1 MNFSTLFSGAA
12 SSGLSAG
19 LTGGVSSLVGLGTNL
34 LIGGIKSLFGRSDA
48 QKQKDL
54 MNEQARLNYEYT
66 SKLMGQQHDY
76 NVSDFYLQNEYNSPA
91 NQRSRLEAAG
101 INPAMLGTSN
111 TTTLGISP
119 TSASGYSPV
128 DYSSVVRA
136 SQEERLI
143 DAQVANLRSQ
153 SNLTNQQAENMDIK
167 NDYESLIGSN
177 TVTFLGTQI
186 KLNEKLTDSEAQKI
200 AESKSRVDTTVKEV
214 SAKVDYLRKQTSDIE
229 FQQKIA
235 RSYLKLEQEFK
246 RSNIDYQ
253 SQMLALK
260 QIETMTGVSVS
271 QAEII
276 LKRSQARSANAS
288 ASYQENVNANEF
300 DSDFSLAN
308 GSLYRTRQISALNSV
323 DLGNQYQKGYN
334 RAYLPTLRRRANSE
348 AKSVDLKNAESATR
362 IATQTSEAIR
372 KWVPLLGLQ

>member
-1 MNFSTLFSGAA
+1 MNFSTLITRAA
-12 SSGLSAG
+12 SSGLSSG

-76 NVSDFYLQNEYNSPA
+76 NVSDFYLQNEYNSPV

-128 DYSSVVRA
+128 DYSSVVQA
-136 SQEERLI
+136 SQQERLI
-143 DAQVANLRSQ
+143 DAQIANLRSQ
-153 SNLTNQQAENMDIK
+153 SNLTNQQAKNVDIK
-167 NDYESLIGSN
+167 NDYEALIGSN
-177 TVTFLGTQI
+177 TVTLLGTQI
-186 KLNEKLTDSEAQKI
+186 KLNEKLTESEAQKI
-200 AESKSRVDTTVKEV
+200 AESKSRVDTSVKEAQ
-214 SAKVDYLRKQTSDIE
+214 AKIENLRKQTDNIE
-229 FQQKIA
+229 FEQLVA
-235 RSYLKLEQEFK
+235 ASYLQLETIFK
-246 RSNIDYQ
+246 Q
-253 SQMLALK
+253 SQIDSQAQALALK
-260 QIETMTGVSVS
+260 EIETLTGVSVAE
-271 QAEII
+271 AEIA
-276 LKRSQARSANAS
+276 LKRSQKRLNNAS
-288 ASYQENVNANEF
+288 ADYQENVNNQEF
-300 DSDFSLAN
+300 DYDFSLAN
-308 GSLYRTRQISALNSV
+308 GNLYRTRQISALNSV

-334 RAYLPTLRRRANSE
+334 KAYLPTLRRRAESE
-348 AKSVDLKNAESATR
+348 LKSVDLGNAKTAVD
-362 IATQTSEAIR
+362 IATQTSEALR

>member
-1 MNFSTLFSGAA
+1 MNFSSLISGAA
-12 SSGLSAG
+12 SSGFSAG

-34 LIGGIKSLFGRSDA
+34 LIGGIKSLFGRSDS
-48 QKQKDL
+48 QKQKEL

-76 NVSDFYLQNEYNSPA
+76 NVSDFYLQNEYNSPS

-111 TTTLGISP
+111 TTTLGMSP

-128 DYSSVVRA
+128 DYSSVVQA
-136 SQEERLI
+136 SQQERLI

-153 SNLTNQQAENMDIK
+153 SNLTNQQAENIDIK
-167 NDYESLIGSN
+167 NEYESLIGSN
-177 TVTFLGTQI
+177 TVSLLGTQI

-200 AESKSRVDTTVKEV
+200 AESKSRVDATVKEV
-214 SAKVDYLRKQTSDIE
+214 TAKVENLRKQTSDIE

-235 RSYLKLEQEFK
+235 KSYLKLEEEFK
-246 RSNIDYQ
+246 RSNIDIQ
-253 SQMLALK
+253 SQLLALR

-276 LKRSQARSANAS
+276 LKRAQARSSNAS
-288 ASYQENVNANEF
+288 ASYQENVNSNEF

-323 DLGNQYQKGYN
+323 ELGNQYQKGYN

-348 AKSVDLKNAESATR
+348 LKSVDLKNAETTTR
-362 IATQTSEAIR
+362 IATQASEAIR
-372 KWVPLLGLQ
+372 KWVPFIGVQ